1 MIRYNSKEWFKNL
14 INFYK
19 SYVLQTLFRYVVF
32 TGIITAILCFLI
44 IEVIQPAIHLSS
56 GFFSLLGIVLSILL
70 VFRTNTAYDRWW
82 EGRKQW
88 GALVNNTRTLA
99 ILLQS
104 MIPDDNKQ
112 DRDFFAKHI
121 SNFCIALKEHLRMG
135 VKLDELVH
143 LTEEE
148 KHFYKKRVH
157 IPNIISLQIFNRAE
171 VMYRSGVFS
180 EADMI
185 NLRPHVAALLDIM
198 GACERIKKTPIPF
211 SYNVYI
217 KVFILAYCLILPF
230 GLIDEFHYY
239 TIPLVMF
246 VFFAMAGVELIG
258 EEIED
263 PFGLDCNDLPT
274 GTIAATIKNN
284 VYEILCLFSEVEK
297 SKVEAPF
304 EKTF

>member
-1 MIRYNSKEWFKNL
+1 MIRYNSKEWFTNL
-14 INFYK
+14 FNFYR
-19 SYVLQTLFRYVVF
+19 SYVLQTLFRYVLL
-32 TGIITAILCFLI
+32 TGLITAILCILI
-44 IEVIQPAIHLSS
+44 IEVIQPAIKLSS
-56 GFFSLLGIVLSILL
+56 SFFSLLGIVLSILL

-104 MIPDDNKQ
+104 MLPGDNTR
-112 DRDFFAKHI
+112 DRVFFAKHI

-148 KHFYKKRVH
+148 KQLYKNRVH
-157 IPNIISLQIFNRAE
+157 VPNIIALQLFNRAE
-171 VMYRSGVFS
+171 LMYRSGVLS

-230 GLIDEFHYY
+230 GLIVEFQYY
-239 TIPLVMF
+239 TIPMVMF

-284 VYEILCLFSEVEK
+284 VYEIFSVYSEVEQ
-297 SKVEAPF
+297 SKQEVPF
-304 EKTF
+304 EKIF

>member
-1 MIRYNSKEWFKNL
+1 MK
-14 INFYK
+14 
-19 SYVLQTLFRYVVF
+19 
-32 TGIITAILCFLI
+32 
-44 IEVIQPAIHLSS
+44 LSS

-99 ILLQS
+99 VLLQA
-104 MIPDDNKQ
+104 MLPGDNTQ
-112 DRDFFAKHI
+112 DRKFFAKHI
-121 SNFCIALKEHLRMG
+121 SNFCIALTEHLRNG
-135 VKLDELVH
+135 VKLEELLH

-148 KHFYKKRVH
+148 KKFYTNRTH
-157 IPNIISLQIFNRAE
+157 IPNMISLQIFNRAE
-171 VMYRSGVFS
+171 LIYRGGIFS

-185 NLRPHVAALLDIM
+185 NLRPHISALLDIM

-230 GLIDEFHYY
+230 GLIDEFQYY

-246 VFFAMAGVELIG
+246 VFFAMAGMELIG

-274 GTIAATIKNN
+274 GTIANTIKNN
-284 VYEILCLFSEVEK
+284 VYEILCIYSEVEK
-297 SKVEAPF
+297 TDQEIPF
-304 EKTF
+304 EKIF

>member
-1 MIRYNSKEWFKNL
+1 MIRYNSKEWFINL
-14 INFYK
+14 VNFYR
-19 SYVLQTLFRYVVF
+19 SYVLQTLFRYVLFSGV
-32 TGIITAILCFLI
+32 ITAILCFLI
-44 IEVIQPAIHLSS
+44 IEVIQPEIKLSS
-56 GFFSLLGIVLSILL
+56 GFFPWLGIVLSILL

-104 MIPDDNKQ
+104 MIPGNNTQ
-112 DRDFFAKHI
+112 DRGFFAKHI

-135 VKLDELVH
+135 VKLDELLY
-143 LTEEE
+143 LTAEE
-148 KHFYKKRVH
+148 KQFYQSRTH
-157 IPNIISLQIFNRAE
+157 IPNVIALQIFNRAE
-171 VMYRSGVFS
+171 LMYRSDIFS

-185 NLRPHVAALLDIM
+185 NLRPHVSALLDIM

-217 KVFILAYCLILPF
+217 KVFILAYCFILPF
-230 GLIDEFHYY
+230 GLIDEFQYY

-246 VFFAMAGVELIG
+246 VFFAMAGVEFIG

-284 VYEILCLFSEVEK
+284 VYEILCIFSEVEQN
-297 SKVEAPF
+297 EQEIPF
-304 EKTF
+304 EKIF